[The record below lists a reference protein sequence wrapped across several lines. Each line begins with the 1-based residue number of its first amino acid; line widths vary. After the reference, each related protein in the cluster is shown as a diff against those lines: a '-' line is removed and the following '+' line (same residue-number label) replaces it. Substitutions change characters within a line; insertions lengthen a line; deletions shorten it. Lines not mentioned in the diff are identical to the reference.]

1 MQNEGRGKSK
11 LTGKGVRDRIRES
24 NYFTDPRG
32 LVWAACPKHKRSCQ
46 NRAIDVGLTENAW
59 DGDMEVH
66 DYLKGR
72 LAVVLGAMAF
82 LKKTLLPLFACCLFS
97 NVFLYSQI

>member
-1 MQNEGRGKSK
+1 
-11 LTGKGVRDRIRES
+11 
-24 NYFTDPRG
+24 
-32 LVWAACPKHKRSCQ
+32 
-46 NRAIDVGLTENAW
+46 
-59 DGDMEVH
+59 MEVH

-97 NVFLYSQI
+97 NVFLYSQV